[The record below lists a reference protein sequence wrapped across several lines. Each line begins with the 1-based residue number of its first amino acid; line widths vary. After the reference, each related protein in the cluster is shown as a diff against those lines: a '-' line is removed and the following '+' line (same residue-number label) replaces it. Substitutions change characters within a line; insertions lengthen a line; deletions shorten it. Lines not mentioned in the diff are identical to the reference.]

1 MKKED
6 LKKKQLTEEFI
17 LHQAEAVSYLIKAL
31 TALFS
36 LSLLI
41 GTNDADKSVEGFLD
55 IIKSEVKDTLGYRS
69 AKFQE
74 KKKER

>member
-17 LHQAEAVSYLIKAL
+17 LHQVEVVSYLIKAL

-41 GTNDADKSVEGFLD
+41 GTNDADKVVEGFLD
-55 IIKSEVKDTLGYRS
+55 IIKSEVKDTVGYRS
-69 AKFQE
+69 AKFRE
-74 KKKER
+74 KKEER

>member
-55 IIKSEVKDTLGYRS
+55 IIKSEVEDTVGYRS

>member
-55 IIKSEVKDTLGYRS
+55 IIKPEVEDTVGYRS
-69 AKFQE
+69 AKIQE
-74 KKKER
+74 REAGN